1 VTEVSLRPETAE
13 DEGLSRAIY
22 SSTREEE
29 MARVPWSDEQKAA
42 FVSMQFE
49 AQRSYYREVYPDAA
63 FSVVVVDGTDAG
75 RLYVD
80 RAPEEIR
87 VVDIAV
93 LPAFRGRGVGGTLL
107 GAVLDEARETS
118 RKVVI
123 HVEHMNRARTLYDR
137 LGFVPVDEV
146 GVYIRMEWTPP
157 QAAPAS

>member
-1 VTEVSLRPETAE
+1 VTEIALRPETAG

-49 AQRSYYREVYPDAA
+49 AQRSYYREVYPDAD
-63 FSVVVVDGTDAG
+63 FSVIVVDGADAG

-80 RAPEEIR
+80 RSSEEIR

-93 LPAFRGRGVGGTLL
+93 LPAFRGRGIGGTLL
-107 GAVLDEARETS
+107 GAVLDEAREAS
-118 RKVVI
+118 RTVVI

-137 LGFVPVDEV
+137 LGFVPVEEV

-157 QAAPAS
+157 APA